1 MLQRFVSVACC
12 LLLTVQMIEVSAAAQ
27 QSSTAPAPV
36 PDTVS
41 ACKQPCLEDDT
52 PIKLR
57 FSQTVSSADAH
68 VDDRVQFEV
77 LEEIKISNVVIVPKG
92 GIAWGTV
99 TEAQPKRRMARGG
112 KLEIVMD
119 SVRLADGEKAALRA
133 TKGGS
138 GGGHTGAMTAG
149 IVATAIVCIVCAPLF
164 LLMHGKDITIP
175 KGTEIPTF
183 VNGNL
188 PLELAKFQEA
198 SSPSE
203 PVQTKLSPTGVP
215 PTSANQAQ
223 PSGDAQVE
231 VTSVPGGADVE
242 LDGNFVGNT
251 PSTIGVSPGE
261 HTVGVKKAGY
271 KTWERKI
278 TVSSGKVNISA
289 ELEPEGK

>member
-1 MLQRFVSVACC
+1 MLQRFVSLACC
-12 LLLTVQMIEVSAAAQ
+12 LLLTIQMLEVSVAAQ
-27 QSSTAPAPV
+27 QNGPASAPV
-36 PDTVS
+36 QDS
-41 ACKQPCLEDDT
+41 AAACKQPCLEDGT

-57 FSQTVSSADAH
+57 ISQTVSSADAH

-77 LEEIKISNVVIVPKG
+77 LEEIKISNVIIVPKG

-99 TEAQPKRRMARGG
+99 TETQPKRRMARGG

-188 PLELAKFQEA
+188 PLELAKFQGA
-198 SSPSE
+198 SSPSQQ
-203 PVQTKLSPTGVP
+203 VQTKLSSPGVP
-215 PTSANQAQ
+215 PTSVDQAQ

-231 VTSVPGGADVE
+231 VMSVPSGADVE

-261 HTVGVKKAGY
+261 HTVGVKKTGY